1 MISLV
6 AMDYELRVPLKKSKG
21 SILLLHFAF
30 IFLTMAAGN
39 MCWFWLILVLTDI
52 WKWIPSHMLVFSG
65 WSGTWKNLSFLHLL
79 MDAFLFFHYFSCYL
93 FTLRTMWNLSVGVRV
108 PLDFHDL
115 SLKCWSL
122 TKSWKKKILR
132 MIRTSIWIWKKKL
145 CLIKIQFHLL
155 RMYVIWK
162 WFD

>member
-1 MISLV
+1 MR
-6 AMDYELRVPLKKSKG
+6 RVPLKKSKG

-79 MDAFLFFHYFSCYL
+79 MDAFLFSTSFHVTCSHWGQCDIQVWECEYHCFCMTCPWDFEFCFWFCAYRKCQKNKKNSLPCDMWSSCWDNLQMRISTL
-93 FTLRTMWNLSVGVRV
+93 FAK
-108 PLDFHDL
+108 
-115 SLKCWSL
+115 SL
-122 TKSWKKKILR
+122 
-132 MIRTSIWIWKKKL
+132 
-145 CLIKIQFHLL
+145 
-155 RMYVIWK
+155 
-162 WFD
+162 